1 MADSGR
7 ALPAQRIAFAS
18 MCIRSSG
25 YHVPGSRPG
34 HNQPHVFYERCAA
47 SACSLLRWPSVQRHP
62 IVYLVDD
69 ALPASLRRAFSRN
82 AISLLNVSIGA
93 WPATPRYPRA
103 PPRAYSFHKLALWR
117 LGAHFDRV
125 VFYDSDAFFANDPAK
140 LLRITN
146 IDTVALWATRM
157 PAPPSKWKK
166 KADAHVDRYFN
177 SGLMVFRP
185 SDDAHALILRALQTD
200 AYRLYAA
207 DERDVGDQDVL
218 IEVFSPY
225 STQALTRLRD
235 LDGCANF
242 RHARRVYQ
250 RRCEQPAGRAARF
263 VNHGTYHFDHTK
275 QAASRRL
282 THTSSCTRDRT
293 VAARADLGE
302 RPQFVGSIDLIEP
315 AGARVHPVSSRL
327 LRSEGCFRDLNT
339 GLK

>member
-1 MADSGR
+1 MADTGL
-7 ALPAQRIAFAS
+7 AIPAQRIAFAS

-47 SACSLLRWPSVQRHP
+47 SACSLLRWPSVRRHP

-69 ALPASLRRAFSRN
+69 ALPAQLRRALSRN

-93 WPATPRYPRA
+93 WPATPRYPSA

-125 VFYDSDAFFANDPAK
+125 VFYDSDAFFANDPAT
-140 LLRITN
+140 LLRITST
-146 IDTVALWATRM
+146 DTVALWATRM
-157 PAPPSKWKK
+157 PAPPSKWKP
-166 KADAHVDRYFN
+166 KADERVDRYFN

-185 SDDAHALILRALQTD
+185 SDDAHALILRALRTD

-207 DERDVGDQDVL
+207 NERDVGDQDVL

-225 STQALTRLRD
+225 SAQPLTRLRD
-235 LDGCANF
+235 LHICANF
-242 RHARRVYQ
+242 RHTRRVYQ
-250 RRCEQPAGRAARF
+250 RRCEQPAGRAARV
-263 VNHGTYHFDHTK
+263 VNHGTYHFDQTQ

-282 THTSSCTRDRT
+282 THTGSCTRDHRT
-293 VAARADLGE
+293 AARASARE
-302 RPQFVGSIDLIEP
+302 RPWFVGSINLIEP
-315 AGARVHPVSSRL
+315 AGVRLHPGS
-327 LRSEGCFRDLNT
+327 
-339 GLK
+339 